1 MWSFGF
7 DFVLVES
14 VPFGRLRLLFNDGS
28 LQTLGVL
35 DVDGLNVAVEL
46 LGCALLIVSLSGDAY
61 ADAERDTLDSRLPD
75 LLVQLRVDTDILG
88 TLKAST
94 LIVGIIITQRTIA
107 CSANAL
113 ISLIARGAF
122 FLKVAP

>member
-1 MWSFGF
+1 M
-7 DFVLVES
+7 LVES

-88 TLKAST
+88 TLKASI
-94 LIVGIIITQRTIA
+94 LIVGIIRAQRTIA

>member
-1 MWSFGF
+1 MWSFGL
-7 DFVLVES
+7 DFALVQS

-35 DVDGLNVAVEL
+35 DVDGLDVAVEL

-88 TLKAST
+88 TLEVSI
-94 LIVGIIITQRTIA
+94 LIVGIMKAQRTIA

>member
-35 DVDGLNVAVEL
+35 DVDGLDVAVEL

-88 TLKAST
+88 TLKASI
-94 LIVGIIITQRTIA
+94 LIVGIIRAQRTIA

>member
-1 MWSFGF
+1 MGSFGL
-7 DFVLVES
+7 DFALVQS
-14 VPFGRLRLLFNDGS
+14 VPFDRLRLLFNDGS

-35 DVDGLNVAVEL
+35 DVDGLDVAVEL

-88 TLKAST
+88 TLKVSI
-94 LIVGIIITQRTIA
+94 LIVGIIRAQRTIA